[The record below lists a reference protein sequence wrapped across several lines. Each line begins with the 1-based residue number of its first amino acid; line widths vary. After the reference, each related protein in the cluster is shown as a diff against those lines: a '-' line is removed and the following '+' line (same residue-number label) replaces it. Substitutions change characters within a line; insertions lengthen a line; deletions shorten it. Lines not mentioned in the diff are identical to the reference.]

1 MFIDTLTMKLFIIKI
16 LQVVVD
22 KFIDGL
28 RIEAVQLEVRRGQP
42 KHLEEGEL
50 VNKAVEARCA
60 RELKES
66 RYNKPFLHK
75 LFLTKVHFYYFKKW
89 PKINF

>member
-1 MFIDTLTMKLFIIKI
+1 M
-16 LQVVVD
+16 VD

-50 VNKAVEARCA
+50 VKKAVEARCA
-60 RELKES
+60 RELKRS

-75 LFLTKVHFYYFKKW
+75 LFLTEIHFYYFKKW

>member
-1 MFIDTLTMKLFIIKI
+1 MKLFIIKI

-50 VNKAVEARCA
+50 VKKAVEARCA
-60 RELKES
+60 RELKRS

-75 LFLTKVHFYYFKKW
+75 VVFDQGLFLLF
-89 PKINF
+89 

>member
-1 MFIDTLTMKLFIIKI
+1 M
-16 LQVVVD
+16 VD

-75 LFLTKVHFYYFKKW
+75 LFLTEVHFYYFKNGQKS
-89 PKINF
+89 IFEMGNR